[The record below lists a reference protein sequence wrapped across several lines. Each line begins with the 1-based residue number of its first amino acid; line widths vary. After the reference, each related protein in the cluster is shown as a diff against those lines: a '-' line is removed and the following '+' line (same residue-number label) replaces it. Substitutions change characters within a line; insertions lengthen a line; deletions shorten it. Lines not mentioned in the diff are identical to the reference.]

1 MKMKDFNELFKELSN
16 KNNIL
21 KKVLLIKD
29 LKLIVQ
35 KVFEKHGLTSVEVV
49 NVDLKT
55 STLFLYVDNNYI
67 KQEIIFKKKKILED
81 INNILE
87 QDKIKN
93 LKFSGGVNQ

>member
-1 MKMKDFNELFKELSN
+1 MKDFNELFKELSN

>member
-1 MKMKDFNELFKELSN
+1 MKDFNELFKELSK